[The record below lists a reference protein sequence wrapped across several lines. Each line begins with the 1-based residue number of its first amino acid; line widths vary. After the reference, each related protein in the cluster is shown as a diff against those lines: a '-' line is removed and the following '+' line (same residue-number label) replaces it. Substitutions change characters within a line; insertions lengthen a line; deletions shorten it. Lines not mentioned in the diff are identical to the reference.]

1 MVDHKFSAGSQKIVG
16 VGQPGSFS
24 QQAIQ
29 RHNFLLPKD
38 GQDSLQLPSYRD
50 QENKKSKSPMTGTQ
64 TKFDN
69 SLNQH

>member
-16 VGQPGSFS
+16 QTGSFS

-50 QENKKSKSPMTGTQ
+50 Q
-64 TKFDN
+64 
-69 SLNQH
+69 